1 MQEFL
6 PSDRVHGGQA
16 ARLDQEVSM
25 PGPTPSSS
33 APSRASAGAI
43 AGGAAAAGIAGGYL
57 ISRRLRPRRSALA
70 ELAREIGAASIRLGR
85 LSSDLQAV
93 REEAGERR
101 RQSPIEVVLAG
112 LTSRRLP
119 RHG

>member
-1 MQEFL
+1 
-6 PSDRVHGGQA
+6 
-16 ARLDQEVSM
+16 M
-25 PGPTPSSS
+25 PESTTRSSV
-33 APSRASAGAI
+33 PSRASAGAI

-57 ISRRLRPRRSALA
+57 ISRRQRSRHSALV

>member
-1 MQEFL
+1 
-6 PSDRVHGGQA
+6 
-16 ARLDQEVSM
+16 M
-25 PGPTPSSS
+25 PESTTRSSV
-33 APSRASAGAI
+33 PSRASAGAI

-57 ISRRLRPRRSALA
+57 ISRRLRSRHSALV
-70 ELAREIGAASIRLGR
+70 ELALEIGAASIRLGR
-85 LSSDLQAV
+85 LSSDLQAG